1 MLGGIDQ
8 GSGKPTLEI
17 KVSCKLRYV
26 TAAPTA
32 FVFQIEVAKA
42 DAQVIGDEILTLP
55 AGATTDTYCDP
66 VTLTRK
72 VRTVLGPGPVEVLY
86 SATAEID
93 ASAFDPGD
101 VSEFDFLCLPLEY
114 LDYLSPSRYC
124 PSDVFSDFAHKTF
137 GQQPRG
143 HRKVTAICDWI
154 FANVDYQVGST
165 GPNTTSADV
174 FQARQGVCR
183 DFAHLG
189 ISLCRASG
197 IPARYASV
205 YADRLSPQDFHAV
218 FQAYLNGPKGGEWFS
233 FDASRMSSVDSLVRI
248 AAGRDAADVA
258 FAWPQGEVSFDAPEI
273 HVVAPGRA
281 TRERTSLAVSG

>member
-1 MLGGIDQ
+1 M
-8 GSGKPTLEI
+8 EI
-17 KVSCKLRYV
+17 KVSCKLKYV
-26 TAAPTA
+26 TKAATP

-42 DAQVIGDEILTLP
+42 DAQVVKDEILTVP
-55 AGATTDTYCDP
+55 AGATVDTYCDP
-66 VTLTRK
+66 VTMTRK

-86 SATAEID
+86 SAIADID
-93 ASAFDPGD
+93 ASAFDPAA
-101 VSEFDFLCLPLEY
+101 VKEFDFIKLPLEY

-137 GQQPRG
+137 GQEPRG
-143 HRKVTAICDWI
+143 HCRVTAMCDWI
-154 FANVDYQVGST
+154 FGNVTYEAGST
-165 GPNTTSADV
+165 GPNTTSAEV
-174 FQARQGVCR
+174 FQAKKGVCR

-218 FQAYLNGPKGGEWFS
+218 FQAYLDGPKGGEWFS
-233 FDASRMSSVDSLVRI
+233 FDASRMSSMDSVVRI

-258 FAWPQGEVSFDAPEI
+258 FSWPQGEVSFDPPEI
-273 HVVAPGRA
+273 HVVAPDRVTG
-281 TRERTSLAVSG
+281 ERTSLAVSA

>member
-1 MLGGIDQ
+1 M
-8 GSGKPTLEI
+8 EI
-17 KVSCKLRYV
+17 KVSCRLTYV
-26 TAAPTA
+26 TDAPTA
-32 FVFQIEVAKA
+32 FVFQFEVAKA
-42 DAQVIGDEILTLP
+42 DAQIVKDEILTLP
-55 AGATTDTYCDP
+55 DGARVETYCDP

-72 VRTVLGPGPVEVLY
+72 IRTVLGPGPVEVLY
-86 SATAEID
+86 SAAAEID
-93 ASAFDPGD
+93 ASTFDPAE
-101 VSEFDFLCLPLEY
+101 VSEFDFLNLPLEY
-114 LDYLSPSRYC
+114 LEYLSPSRYC
-124 PSDVFSDFAHKTF
+124 PSDTFSDFAHNTF
-137 GQQPRG
+137 GHQTRG
-143 HRKVTAICDWI
+143 HRRVTAICDWI
-154 FANVDYQVGST
+154 FDNVKYQAGST

-174 FQARQGVCR
+174 FNGGKGVCR

-258 FAWPQGEVSFDAPEI
+258 FAWPQRQVSFDPPEI
-273 HVVAPGRA
+273 HVIVPGRS
-281 TRERTSLAVSG
+281 TDERTSLAVTA

>member
-1 MLGGIDQ
+1 M
-8 GSGKPTLEI
+8 EI
-17 KVSCKLRYV
+17 KVSCKLTYV
-26 TAAPTA
+26 TKVPTP

-42 DAQVIGDEILTLP
+42 DAQVVKDEILTLP
-55 AGATTDTYCDP
+55 AGATVDSYCDP
-66 VTLTRK
+66 VTMTRK

-86 SATAEID
+86 SAIADID
-93 ASAFDPGD
+93 ASAFDPAA
-101 VSEFDFLCLPLEY
+101 VKEFDFIKLPLEY

-143 HRKVTAICDWI
+143 HCRVTAMCDWI
-154 FANVDYQVGST
+154 FDNVTYEAGST
-165 GPNTTSADV
+165 GPNTTSAEV
-174 FQARQGVCR
+174 FQAKKGVCR

-218 FQAYLNGPKGGEWFS
+218 FQAYLHGPKGGEWFS
-233 FDASRMSSVDSLVRI
+233 FDASRMSSVDSFVRI

-258 FAWPQGEVSFDAPEI
+258 FSWPQGEVTYDPPEI
-273 HVVAPGRA
+273 HVVAPDRVTGQ
-281 TRERTSLAVSG
+281 RTSLAVSA